1 MAAKLGSVSSLLMK
15 RIQMVDLE
23 GQTARIRP
31 QLDEAIA
38 RVLDSSKYIGGEEVS
53 LFAKELSEELDD
65 AFVIPCANGTDALQI
80 ALMSLGI
87 GPGDEVIVPTFTF
100 ISPVEVIALL
110 GAKPILVDVYPD
122 SFNIDCESVEG
133 AITDRTK
140 AIVAVHLFG
149 QCADMGKL
157 MSIAEKHNLPIVE
170 DTAQSLTSI
179 YCDEHG
185 LSGKAGTIG
194 AIGTTSFFPS
204 KNLGCF
210 GDGGAIITRSEELA
224 SECRT
229 ITNHGSKVR
238 YNHSSVG
245 INSRLDALQ
254 ATILRVKLRE
264 LEDYNSKRRE
274 AALRYD
280 NLLEGFDGVE
290 IPHRNKRSS
299 HVFHQYTV
307 KLQGANNAQIQSEL
321 VAENIPTAIY
331 YPTPIHLQPA
341 YSSLGYS
348 KGNFPISEKLSKTV
362 LSLPMHTELSAA
374 QQEHIVDRLKAAI
387 TKWT

>member
-307 KLQGANNAQIQSEL
+307 KLQGANNAQIQNEL
-321 VAENIPTAIY
+321 ATEDIPVAIY

-341 YSSLGYS
+341 YLSLGYS
-348 KGNFPISEKLSKTV
+348 EGNFQVSEKLSKIV

>member
-1 MAAKLGSVSSLLMK
+1 
-15 RIQMVDLE
+15 MVDLE

-31 QLDEAIA
+31 KIDEEIA
-38 RVLDSSKYIGGEEVS
+38 RVLDSSKYIGGEEVR
-53 LFAKELSEELDD
+53 LFAKELSEELDE

-100 ISPVEVIALL
+100 ISPVEVIVLL
-110 GAKPILVDVYPD
+110 GAKPVFVDVYPD
-122 SFNIDCESVEG
+122 SFNIDCEAVEE

-140 AIVAVHLFG
+140 VIVAVHLFG
-149 QCADMGKL
+149 QCADMGKV
-157 MSIAEKHNLPIVE
+157 MSIAEKHNIPIVE

-194 AIGTTSFFPS
+194 TIGTTSFFPS

-210 GDGGAIITRSEELA
+210 GDGGAVITRSEELA

-229 ITNHGSKVR
+229 ITNHGSMVR

-245 INSRLDALQ
+245 VNSRLDALQ
-254 ATILRVKLRE
+254 AVILRVKLRE
-264 LEDYNSKRRE
+264 LEDYNKRRKE

-280 NLLEGFDGVE
+280 NLLEGFDGVRM
-290 IPHRNKRSS
+290 PQRHKRSS

-307 KLQGANNAQIQSEL
+307 KLQGTNNTQIQREL
-321 VAENIPTAIY
+321 AEEDIPVAIY

-348 KGNFPISEKLSKTV
+348 EGDFPVSEKLSKTV
-362 LSLPMHTELSAA
+362 LSLPMHTELSAE